1 MNLKLLFS
9 KAQSRYV
16 LKNQV
21 AFAESFLRFASYAE
35 KDELIY
41 PYWRVFDEAGKFFFI
56 EECFLR
62 KDKAGLIKY
71 VIDNKESFWSY
82 MLESSEFSKVE
93 KGWGYDRYYCFDD
106 RKLYYIPHFTVYL
119 ITLLSGS
126 KGILGTFVP
135 NSEKLAINISMCK
148 EAKTYFEFVFSRL
161 ENQFK
166 EAEYFGF
173 TAIPGRRKTKN
184 LSSMKKS
191 IMMRMDK
198 LIAKDFSNGSQK
210 QVHTGSLIQ

>member
-41 PYWRVFDEAGKFFFI
+41 PYWRVFDEAGKFLFI

-71 VIDNKESFWSY
+71 VIENKESFWSY

-93 KGWGYDRYYCFDD
+93 KGWGYYRYYCCCFDD

-135 NSEKLAINISMCK
+135 NSENLAINISMCK
-148 EAKTYFEFVFSRL
+148 EAKTYFEFVFGKL

-173 TAIPGRRKTKN
+173 TAVPGRKKTKN
-184 LSSMKKS
+184 LPSLRKS
-191 IMMRMDK
+191 IMKGLDK
-198 LIAKDFSNGSQK
+198 LIAS
-210 QVHTGSLIQ
+210 